1 MTYHIY
7 YSIFFKETTFI
18 LLFAF
23 HTKRSKL
30 NCFFVYF
37 AFVEDDHSST
47 LAAAKP
53 LL

>member
-7 YSIFFKETTFI
+7 YSIFEESTFI

-23 HTKRSKL
+23 HTERSKW